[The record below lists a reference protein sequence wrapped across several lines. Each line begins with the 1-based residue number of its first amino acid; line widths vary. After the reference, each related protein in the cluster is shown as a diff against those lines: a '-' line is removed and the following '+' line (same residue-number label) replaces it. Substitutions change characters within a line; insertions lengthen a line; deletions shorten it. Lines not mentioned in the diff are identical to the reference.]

1 MKNKIQ
7 KQLTR
12 KLWVSR
18 IGEPGRRFRIR
29 RNYKD
34 RLFIRLFHDRT
45 VLLELYNALN
55 GSSYNDADEM
65 IITTIGDAIYLGM
78 KNDCSFIIGNYLN
91 LYEHQSTFC
100 PNMPIRGLIYI
111 VDIYQAYIAVMD
123 LNLYGS
129 AQVKLPTPKYVVFY
143 NGEEEHDDVE
153 YLHLTDAFT
162 GEGSCL
168 EFTATMYNIN
178 HGHNQELMEKC
189 DTLQGYSLL
198 VMKIRE
204 FQSQGMT
211 LEEAADTAC
220 QYCIEHDIL
229 RNFLLK
235 NRNEVRNV
243 LLTEYNAK
251 HQRKLDRRDARAEGR
266 AEGITEGR
274 AESIERLLRKGKS
287 PEEIHDLLDYPMEDI
302 LRVERELSAVK

>member
-1 MKNKIQ
+1 
-7 KQLTR
+7 
-12 KLWVSR
+12 
-18 IGEPGRRFRIR
+18 
-29 RNYKD
+29 
-34 RLFIRLFHDRT
+34 
-45 VLLELYNALN
+45 
-55 GSSYNDADEM
+55 
-65 IITTIGDAIYLGM
+65 
-78 KNDCSFIIGNYLN
+78 
-91 LYEHQSTFC
+91 
-100 PNMPIRGLIYI
+100 
-111 VDIYQAYIAVMD
+111 
-123 LNLYGS
+123 
-129 AQVKLPTPKYVVFY
+129 
-143 NGEEEHDDVE
+143 
-153 YLHLTDAFT
+153 
-162 GEGSCL
+162 
-168 EFTATMYNIN
+168 
-178 HGHNQELMEKC
+178 MEKC